1 MEAQVQHDLLD
12 LIQQLINLV
21 AHQSLLVMRWLESFL
36 VVLQIN
42 ISLPPTHARLVQV
55 QILETA
61 RQQPLEDQPKFQKM
75 DLALTAQEI
84 LHAQI
89 QI

>member
-21 AHQSLLVMRWLESFL
+21 AHQCLLVMLWLENFL
-36 VVLQIN
+36 VVLQTN
-42 ISLPPTHARLVQV
+42 IYLPPTHAYLVQV
-55 QILETA
+55 QILVTA
-61 RQQPLEDQPKFQKM
+61 RQHPLEDQPKFHQM
-75 DLALTAQEI
+75 DLALTVQEI

-89 QI
+89 PI